1 MLSYFRTQWLSILVG
16 LGSLGMSIYNAFKA
30 NEWLAIGWLATAVV
44 WLIMSRIWY
53 DHDRIKLLELKAK
66 KYEALCK
73 EVDALYKANQVDHI
87 YIDKLHRELTYL
99 TFIVEERKK

>member
-30 NEWLAIGWLATAVV
+30 NEWLTIGWLVTAVV

-53 DHDRIKLLELKAK
+53 DHDRIKLLEVNAK

-73 EVDALYKANQVDHI
+73 EVEALYKANQVDRR